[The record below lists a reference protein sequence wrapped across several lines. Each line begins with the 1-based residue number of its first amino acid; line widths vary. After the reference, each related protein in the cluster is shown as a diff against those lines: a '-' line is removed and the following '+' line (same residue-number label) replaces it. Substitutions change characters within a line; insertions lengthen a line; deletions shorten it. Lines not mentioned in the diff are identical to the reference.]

1 MPLTASNTEADTSA
15 TTRLVTFGAVPAAS
29 TVVFMT
35 SIHSS
40 TGSGV
45 AADTGKGLTRS
56 ATIST
61 SIALRAVAPAPC
73 LQRETKKAG
82 LDPVDLPILRMTPNR
97 TIVGIRVLDIRSSLD
112 SR

>member
-15 TTRLVTFGAVPAAS
+15 TTRLVTFGAVLAVR

-45 AADTGKGLTRS
+45 VADTRAGLAASS
-56 ATIST
+56 ATISS
-61 SIALRAVAPAPC
+61 SIALRIVAPAPC
-73 LQRETKKAG
+73 RQNNRDRST
-82 LDPVDLPILRMTPNR
+82 LDLVA
-97 TIVGIRVLDIRSSLD
+97 IRVLDIRTFLD